1 MNDRKL
7 TEAETE
13 ALLASVGDAPV
24 DTNISSVDAR
34 NNEDVREFVFGRDD
48 MNLMGDFTALRLLN
62 ERFSRAVRMV
72 FLPMLRFQP
81 RINTFPPKIITLDE
95 YIEGLDPFMS
105 LNIAK
110 IEELRGGQALFTFEP
125 RFVTLLVNRFY
136 GGEGMGGSGDGE
148 EEARTEFTPTEERIT
163 QVMLDDLFKCL
174 SSSWRELIDLTFT
187 WQNTET
193 NSQFLSFV
201 EGGDT
206 VVVCNFVIQLPES
219 DPTQFDVVY
228 PLQAL
233 KPLAPQLRSS
243 IQADVGEPD
252 ETWQERLS
260 QAVMDVT
267 MPLTSRIAEPV
278 ISIDEMMVLKPGTVL
293 QINPIENVEVFIEDK
308 KFYNARMGDVE
319 GYSAIRLD
327 SIMPH

>member
-1 MNDRKL
+1 MSDRKL
-7 TEAETE
+7 TDAETE
-13 ALLASVGDAPV
+13 ALLAGLEDTPV
-24 DTNISSVDAR
+24 DTVSSDVDNR
-34 NNEDVREFVFGRDD
+34 NSDDVREFVFGRDD

-62 ERFSRAVRMV
+62 ERFSRALRMV

-81 RINTFPPKIITLDE
+81 RISTFPPEIKTLDE
-95 YIEGLDPFMS
+95 YIERLDPFMS

-125 RFVTLLVNRFY
+125 DFINMLVNRFY
-136 GGEGMGGSGDGE
+136 GGEGMAKNAEDE
-148 EEARTEFTPTEERIT
+148 IRNEFTPTEERIT
-163 QVMLDDLFKCL
+163 RVMLNDIFKSL

-201 EGGDT
+201 EGADT
-206 VVVCNFVIQLPES
+206 VVVCNFVIQLPET

-243 IQADVGEPD
+243 IQADMGEPD
-252 ETWQERLS
+252 ATWQERLS

-278 ISIDEMMVLKPGTVL
+278 ISIDEMMELKPGTVL

-319 GYSAIRLD
+319 GTSAIRLD

>member
-1 MNDRKL
+1 MSDRKL
-7 TEAETE
+7 SEEETA
-13 ALLASVGDAPV
+13 ALLAGLDESPDQAATGLSPDGEVK
-24 DTNISSVDAR
+24 N
-34 NNEDVREFVFGRDD
+34 FVFGRDD

-81 RINTFPPKIITLDE
+81 RINTFPPEIKTLDE
-95 YIEGLDPFMS
+95 YIEGLDSFMS

-125 RFVTLLVNRFY
+125 RFITLIVNRFY
-136 GGEGMGGSGDGE
+136 GGEGMSGPAEDSDDP
-148 EEARTEFTPTEERIT
+148 RNEFTPTEERIT
-163 QVMLDDLFKCL
+163 RVLLEDMFKTL
-174 SSSWRELIDLTFT
+174 SSSWRELIDLTFNM
-187 WQNTET
+187 QNSET

-201 EGGDT
+201 EGADT
-206 VVVCNFVIQLPES
+206 VVVCNFVIQLPDTE
-219 DPTQFDVVY
+219 PTQFDIVY

-243 IQADVGEPD
+243 IQADTGEPD
-252 ETWQERLS
+252 ASWQERLS

-267 MPLTSRIAEPV
+267 MPLTSRIAEPS
-278 ISIDEMMVLKPGTVL
+278 ISIEEMMLLKTGTIL
-293 QINPIENVEVFIEDK
+293 QITPIENVEVFVSDK
-308 KFYNARMGDVE
+308 KFFNARMGDVE
-319 GYSAIRLD
+319 GTSAIRLD